1 MLEELK
7 ELICN
12 YVEVEPEKITLE
24 SKFVDDLGFNSF
36 DFITL
41 LGEVEEKY
49 NVHVNEEE
57 VLGLATVGDAIEY
70 IEKLRGT
77 K

>member
-12 YVEVEPEKITLE
+12 YVEVDPQSITLD

-36 DFITL
+36 DFVTL
-41 LGEVEEKY
+41 LGEIEEKY
-49 NVHVNEEE
+49 GIHINEADIIE
-57 VLGLATVGDAIEY
+57 LSTVGQAIEY
-70 IEKLRGT
+70 IEKLRGA

>member
-1 MLEELK
+1 MFEELK

-12 YVEVEPEKITLE
+12 YVEVEPDKITLD

-36 DFITL
+36 DFMSF

-49 NVHVNEEE
+49 DVHVNEEE
-57 VLGLATVGDAIEY
+57 ITDLATVGDAVDY
-70 IEKLRGT
+70 IGKLRG
-77 K
+77 